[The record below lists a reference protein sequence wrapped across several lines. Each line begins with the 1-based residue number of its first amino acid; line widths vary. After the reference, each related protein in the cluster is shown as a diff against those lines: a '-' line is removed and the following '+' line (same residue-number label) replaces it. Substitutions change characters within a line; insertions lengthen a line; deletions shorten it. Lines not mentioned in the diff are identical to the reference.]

1 MTPQVNT
8 TGVEDMLQ
16 ENCHR
21 LGLPRRLHRVVGAG
35 SNGFERHHGDDGE
48 SDFDEDG
55 HPKAIRKVFM
65 TYSFDV
71 VRMIDEG
78 DVVVCE

>member
-1 MTPQVNT
+1 MNT

-16 ENCHR
+16 ANCHG
-21 LGLPRRLHRVVGAG
+21 LDLPRRLHRVVGAG
-35 SNGFERHHGDDGE
+35 SNGFEHHFGDDDE

-55 HPKAIRKVFM
+55 HLKALRKVFM

-71 VRMIDEG
+71 VRAITKG
-78 DVVVCE
+78 DVVVVE